1 MKLRN
6 VDREIKEKYLGMSE
20 DAASDWDDLIKVV
33 NRNIKEYANIHRDFT
48 NGVTTLTYSNDKKES
63 IKNIIINATLSKFD
77 RIVSD
82 LKAIKQLY
90 VDKAA
95 PSTTTKDQM
104 ELSFIEKELA
114 VMTNEELEEYYT
126 ENYLNTSISRL
137 CVIERKKRKNNNSM
151 QMSKVFDYES
161 LTPTDHVT
169 EKFDEKIKYY
179 ASIRQV
185 ASGSFVLPYESDE
198 ESEPTIKMIGWRSF
212 FNEIENNA
220 VRGKDIDVDYFIEY
234 IM

>member
-6 VDREIKEKYLGMSE
+6 VDREIKEKYLEMSE

-33 NRNIKEYANIHRDFT
+33 NRNIKEYANIHREFT

-90 VDKAA
+90 IDKAS

-126 ENYLNTSISRL
+126 ENYLDTSISRL
-137 CVIERKKRKNNNSM
+137 CMIERKKRKNNHTM
-151 QMSKVFDYES
+151 QLSNVFDCEDLPS
-161 LTPTDHVT
+161 TDNVT
-169 EKFDEKIKYY
+169 EKIDTKIKYY

-198 ESEPTIKMIGWRSF
+198 ESEPTIKMIGWKSF
-212 FNEIENNA
+212 FKEIENNA